1 MHLPKMEDA
10 FFYAFTHL
18 SSTII
23 FIFLTQSPVEHST
36 QYHHFLPTLWY
47 KYPSHVVW
55 WGFFVDCTF
64 VTYKI
69 NDTKV

>member
-10 FFYAFTHL
+10 FFLYLRPSFKHYHL
-18 SSTII
+18 PDSNQSS
-23 FIFLTQSPVEHST
+23 VKHST
-36 QYHHFLPTLWY
+36 QRHHFLPTLWY